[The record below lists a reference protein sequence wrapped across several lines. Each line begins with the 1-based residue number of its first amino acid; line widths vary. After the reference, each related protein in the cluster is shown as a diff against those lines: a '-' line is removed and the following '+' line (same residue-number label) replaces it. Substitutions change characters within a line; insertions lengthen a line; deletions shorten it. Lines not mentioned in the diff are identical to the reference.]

1 MAASERYNTRFEDA
15 LARRLGVEFLE
26 RPTGRRD
33 LRPVREID
41 GVPPDLLQHFS
52 RRRAAIEQRYAEL
65 RRAYRAAHGREPD
78 RSTQIQLAQQAT
90 LETREAKG
98 VGRTLAEQVAD
109 RERGEADGVGRQND
123 RRAIL
128 VEQLGYAV
136 PVLVRQR
143 LQDLKLGPFKR
154 MLDLGCGTGLTG
166 GTLRDMVDDIT
177 GIDISENMVEIAHEK
192 DLYETLYVA
201 EVEDFLEDNDDEA
214 FDLVTA
220 TDVLPY
226 LGALEPLFFG
236 AAENM
241 VEGGI
246 FVFSSETLPEEVF
259 AGRSYMVGPHQRFA
273 HAETYVRERL
283 AATGFDLIEI
293 SEINVRMQDGN
304 PTPGHLVIAR
314 LKG

>member
-1 MAASERYNTRFEDA
+1 MSRQKIDEDA
-15 LARRLGVEFLE
+15 LAEAYNHALALE
-26 RPTGRRD
+26 KAGDVDAAVKAYGEVLALDPEDHGGAA
-33 LRPVREID
+33 VRI
-41 GVPPDLLQHFS
+41 
-52 RRRAAIEQRYAEL
+52 AAM
-65 RRAYRAAHGREPD
+65 G
-78 RSTQIQLAQQAT
+78 
-90 LETREAKG
+90 
-98 VGRTLAEQVAD
+98 
-109 RERGEADGVGRQND
+109 RGETPPKAPDAYVETLFDQH
-123 RRAIL
+123 AEAFEEIL

-143 LQDLKLGPFKR
+143 LQALGLGPFRR

-192 DLYETLYVA
+192 DIYETLYVA
-201 EVEDFLEDNDDEA
+201 EVEDFLEDNDDEP

-241 VEGGI
+241 VAGGLL
-246 FVFSSETLPEEVF
+246 VFSSETLPDEAM
-259 AGRSYMVGPHQRFA
+259 AGRPYMVGPHQRFA
-273 HAETYVRERL
+273 HSAGYIRQRLAET
-283 AATGFDLIEI
+283 GFELVEM
-293 SEINVRMQDGN
+293 SEIDVRMQDGH

-314 LKG
+314 LA

>member
-1 MAASERYNTRFEDA
+1 MAKIDEDA
-15 LARRLGVEFLE
+15 LAEAYNRALALEKAGDIDAAVKAYEEVLAIDPEDHGGASVRIASLG
-26 RPTGRRD
+26 
-33 LRPVREID
+33 
-41 GVPPDLLQHFS
+41 
-52 RRRAAIEQRYAEL
+52 
-65 RRAYRAAHGREPD
+65 
-78 RSTQIQLAQQAT
+78 
-90 LETREAKG
+90 
-98 VGRTLAEQVAD
+98 
-109 RERGEADGVGRQND
+109 RGEAPPKAPDAYVETLFDQHAEAFED
-123 RRAIL
+123 IL

-136 PVLVRQR
+136 PAMVRQR
-143 LQDLKLGPFKR
+143 LQALGLGPFKR

-214 FDLVTA
+214 FDLITA

-241 VEGGI
+241 VAGGLFI
-246 FVFSSETLPEEVF
+246 FSSETLPDDIL
-259 AGRSYMVGPHQRFA
+259 AGRTYMVGPHQRFA
-273 HAETYVRERL
+273 HSETYIRERL
-283 AATGFDLIEI
+283 ASTGFEIVEI

-304 PTPGHLVIAR
+304 PSPGHLVIAR